1 MNFKMCF
8 LFFVIF
14 SFRYIIC
21 ESEIKSPF
29 KENQLPIELLLT
41 DIICSEYEQVYCD
54 STLNK
59 EVVFKMPLEKELLKH
74 ELGKILLFD
83 YEILKESYV
92 ENSLTYNQND
102 KLYDFRL
109 NNENDAVLVQ
119 QMYNCNYGEPYVILW
134 VNDQN
139 EYIFSNAFWGELIKH
154 NISNSNL
161 ILFGPFGGEGA
172 IQTLKIIDLKN
183 NKISQRIQYTSLLS
197 IPDKTQILNKLKF
210 LNTLSNCALRAW
222 PEIVNKGLFNEASQS
237 VSNGNI
243 EEIYED
249 KVIGFAYANYTS
261 EDNTTWLLVKIKSPK
276 ISVVD
281 YFYLNSDID
290 YYCGWVKE
298 DEIEYK

>member
-1 MNFKMCF
+1 MNFKLCL

-14 SFRYIIC
+14 SFKFVKC
-21 ESEIKSPF
+21 EGEIESPF
-29 KENQLPIELLLT
+29 KENQQPIELLLT
-41 DIICSEYEQVYCD
+41 DIIYPEYEQVYCD
-54 STLNK
+54 SALNK

-74 ELGKILLFD
+74 ELGKIIVFD
-83 YEILKESYV
+83 YAILKEGYV
-92 ENSLTYNQND
+92 ENSLNYNQND
-102 KLYDFRL
+102 KLYNFRL
-109 NNENDAVLVQ
+109 NNENDTVLAH

-139 EYIFSNAFWGELIKH
+139 GYIFSNAFWGELIKY
-154 NISNSNL
+154 NNSNSNL
-161 ILFGPFGGEGA
+161 ILFGPFGGEGS

-197 IPDKTQILNKLKF
+197 IPEKTRILNKLKF
-210 LNTLSNCALRAW
+210 LNTQNNCALRAW

-249 KVIGFAYANYTS
+249 NVIGFAYAEYLST
-261 EDNTTWLLVKIKSPK
+261 DNIIWLLVKLKSPK
-276 ISVVD
+276 KSLTE

-290 YYCGWVKE
+290 YYFGWVKE